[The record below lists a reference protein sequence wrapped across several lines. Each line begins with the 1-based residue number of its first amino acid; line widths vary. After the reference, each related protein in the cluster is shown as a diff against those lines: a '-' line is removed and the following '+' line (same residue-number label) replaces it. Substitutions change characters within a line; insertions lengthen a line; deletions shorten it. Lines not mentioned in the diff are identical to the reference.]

1 MDQKGFVMIF
11 NISAR
16 SVTLALIINVFASLT
31 AFAQSSYELTCR
43 NKAKEIAA
51 ETYKNCVTEQRQSQ
65 IEQIRKDYKEKM
77 AELKNHYD
85 SELKKISNGQSVSK
99 QNQSLS
105 KEINSPKSTAPTK
118 TASKNM
124 RASGAR
130 SLPKKTVK
138 TEVIDLTTGSAE
150 STPVSTQMPPQ
161 SLDESSGSSQN
172 RLNNESENAQDVEVV
187 ELPTQE

>member
-1 MDQKGFVMIF
+1 MIF
-11 NISAR
+11 NISIR
-16 SVTLALIINVFASLT
+16 TLAIALTINVFADLP

-65 IEQIRKDYKEKM
+65 IEQIRKDYKDKM

-85 SELKKISNGQSVSK
+85 GELKKLSGGSSNTKPAPQ
-99 QNQSLS
+99 
-105 KEINSPKSTAPTK
+105 KSTSTK
-118 TASKNM
+118 ASKSM

-138 TEVIDLTTGSAE
+138 TEVIDLTTGSSESSQTQIQTPDE
-150 STPVSTQMPPQ
+150 STIP
-161 SLDESSGSSQN
+161 SQN
-172 RLNNESENAQDVEVV
+172 RLNTESESTQDVEIV

>member
-1 MDQKGFVMIF
+1 MNF
-11 NISAR
+11 NISVRA
-16 SVTLALIINVFASLT
+16 VAIVLTVNVFACLT
-31 AFAQSSYELTCR
+31 AFAQSSYELSCR

-85 SELKKISNGQSVSK
+85 SELKKMSSGSAGTNSTSNKATLQ
-99 QNQSLS
+99 
-105 KEINSPKSTAPTK
+105 KSTQNK
-118 TASKNM
+118 GASKSM

-138 TEVIDLTTGSAE
+138 TEVIDLTTDSAE
-150 STPVSTQMPPQ
+150 SSQAFEQVS
-161 SLDESSGSSQN
+161 DESAVQSHN
-172 RLNNESENAQDVEVV
+172 RMNTPSETAQDLEIV
-187 ELPTQE
+187 ELPAQE

>member
-1 MDQKGFVMIF
+1 MI
-11 NISAR
+11 SKVLVR
-16 SVTLALIINVFASLT
+16 SVLYLLTLNAFAGLT

-85 SELKKISNGQSVSK
+85 SELKKISNGQSTNK
-99 QNQSLS
+99 LNQSLTKDLS
-105 KEINSPKSTAPTK
+105 SQKTTSPAK

-130 SLPKKTVK
+130 SLPKKAVR
-138 TEVIDLTTGSAE
+138 TEVIDLTTGSTE
-150 STPVSTQMPPQ
+150 SNQTTAQ
-161 SLDESSGSSQN
+161 SLDESAGQSQN
-172 RLNNESENAQDVEVV
+172 KLNNESENTQDVEVV